1 MHKVRYT
8 EPKPITPRDHGSYDP
23 GRYTARTQ
31 EGYMLELE
39 PEPVIIHKDSSGFW
53 SIVDPGTGYRVD
65 SVRMGYKTRK
75 EAAAHAQEAS
85 DKLHAFKIGA
95 ASREHYAKLAQVTEV
110 LAHELA
116 VIENAEG

>member
-8 EPKPITPRDHGSYDP
+8 EPKTISPRDHGSYDP

-31 EGYMLELE
+31 EGYLLELE
-39 PEPVIIHKDSSGFW
+39 PENVILHKGVRGFW
-53 SIVDPGTGYRVD
+53 SIVDPGTGYRID
-65 SVRMGYKTRK
+65 SVRAGYATRK

-85 DKLHAFKIGA
+85 DKLHEFKTGN
-95 ASREHYAKLAQVTEV
+95 ASREHYAKLAQVVEV

-116 VIENAEG
+116 VIENAKN

>member
-8 EPKPITPRDHGSYDP
+8 EPKPITPRDRGSYDP

-39 PEPVIIHKDSSGFW
+39 PEPVIIHKDVRGFW
-53 SIVDPGTGYRVD
+53 SIIDPGTGLRID
-65 SVRMGYKTRK
+65 STRTGYKTRK
-75 EAAAHAQEAS
+75 EAVAKAQDAS
-85 DKLHAFKIGA
+85 EKLHAFKIGA

-110 LAHELA
+110 LAL
-116 VIENAEG
+116 IENARD

>member
-1 MHKVRYT
+1 MHKVKYA

-39 PEPVIIHKDSSGFW
+39 PEPVIIHKDERGFW
-53 SIVDPGTGYRVD
+53 SIVDPGTGLMI
-65 SVRMGYKTRK
+65 SVRLRYKTRK
-75 EAAAHAQEAS
+75 EAIAAAQEAS
-85 DKLHAFKIGA
+85 GKLRAFKTGK
-95 ASREHYAKLAQVTEV
+95 ASREHYEKLATVTEV

-116 VIENAEG
+116 VI